1 MSPVSLSINREAR
14 LFSRLF
20 KQSGGNIGSALLMWM
35 AAITDVANKTVV
47 VHTPKTTDLS
57 PLKAIDPEMKQL
69 LLQFIL
75 HRQMDTAKLKRVSH
89 MEDHILNDKIQML
102 LRIGLLKNPSGN
114 LYETDPFMLHHI
126 HAIIQNELL
135 NPAEN
140 NLIK

>member
-1 MSPVSLSINREAR
+1 
-14 LFSRLF
+14 
-20 KQSGGNIGSALLMWM
+20 
-35 AAITDVANKTVV
+35 
-47 VHTPKTTDLS
+47 
-57 PLKAIDPEMKQL
+57 
-69 LLQFIL
+69 
-75 HRQMDTAKLKRVSH
+75 